1 MGERRDG
8 ELWTRSSENYPGLSV
23 TPETMGK
30 AVLLEEQQEKIMIKS
45 HTELSMKVRRT
56 IMMSLQI
63 MEVRL
68 KDNRSKWVKTAT
80 KIPEYLKKKKAKY
93 NRPERK
99 IH

>member
-45 HTELSMKVRRT
+45 HTELSIKVRRT

-80 KIPEYLKKKKAKY
+80 KIPEYLKKKKKS
-93 NRPERK
+93 K
-99 IH
+99 I